1 MIEFFNLGVLV
12 LLIGMVGEVL
22 LLCLQWC
29 TDSFCKSSRH
39 LPQDRYR
46 VGSSRWKAHK
56 TSMINSVSH
65 TFTLFSPIRHCGKL
79 YQVVPDNFVIAPI
92 QLALV
97 GA

>member
-1 MIEFFNLGVLV
+1 MIEVFNIGSVLV

-46 VGSSRWKAHK
+46 VGSSSWKAHK
-56 TSMINSVSH
+56 TSMTNSVSYTH
-65 TFTLFSPIRHCGKL
+65 
-79 YQVVPDNFVIAPI
+79 FV
-92 QLALV
+92 
-97 GA
+97 